1 MYCIIAKPPRTPGKK
16 PTMRLGW
23 VTRVNPDGT
32 VRAHHAPLNLMR
44 TPKWSKQPRLY
55 RKDDIAGWFGKNV
68 MPNQHEVDAIRRRL
82 QPSKGEL
89 AGLLP

>member
-1 MYCIIAKPPRTPGKK
+1 MYCIIAKTPRTAGKK
-16 PTMRLGW
+16 PTLRLGW

-55 RKDDIAGWFGKNV
+55 RQDDIAQFFGKNV
-68 MPNQHEVDAIRRRL
+68 MPNQREIDAIRRRL
-82 QPSKGEL
+82 KPA
-89 AGLLP
+89 AGDLGALI